1 MIRAYRSRVALSPF
15 FPPVPSPPVHPSSV
29 LPSNEPEKAT
39 LGPVSR
45 LAQLREWTL
54 VLSSMGIAHAVRDI
68 GNAWVIL
75 VSEDDRARAAEA
87 IRLYEAEN
95 RNWPPRRQRELL
107 PHARSLVAPL
117 LMLLLV
123 FFFSITG
130 PVGRSSE
137 WFARGTA
144 SSDRILHGELWRT
157 VTALTLHAD
166 TLHVLGNA
174 LTGSIFLSAVNRRLG
189 DGRGPLV
196 VLLAGAL
203 GNWMNAVWH
212 RSGHLSIG
220 ASTAVFGAVGVLAA
234 TQLAINQ
241 REAGRPWIERVA
253 PVVGGL
259 ALLGMLGAS
268 PHSDLLA
275 HLFGLGAGLV
285 VGIAASLLMALGRA
299 RPTGGAPS
307 GAEAGAGA
315 TTDARSPELRA
326 TMPAAGSRATQIA
339 SALLALGIVVASW
352 ALAFHARI

>member
-1 MIRAYRSRVALSPF
+1 
-15 FPPVPSPPVHPSSV
+15 
-29 LPSNEPEKAT
+29 
-39 LGPVSR
+39 VSR

-54 VLSSMGIAHAVRDI
+54 VLSSMGIAHAVRDL

-75 VSEDDRARAAEA
+75 VSEHDRARANEA

-117 LMLLLV
+117 LMLFLV
-123 FFFSITG
+123 LFFSITG
-130 PVGRSSE
+130 PVSRSSE

-166 TLHVLGNA
+166 TLHVFGNA

-203 GNWMNAVWH
+203 GNLMNAAWH

-220 ASTAVFGAVGVLAA
+220 ASTAVFAAVGVLAA
-234 TQLAINQ
+234 TQLAVDR
-241 REAGRPWIERVA
+241 RETGRPWLERVA
-253 PVVGGL
+253 PIVGGL

-275 HLFGLGAGLV
+275 HLFGLGAGLF
-285 VGIAASLLMALGRA
+285 VGIVTTLLMARGRPRRA
-299 RPTGGAPS
+299 VEASTTAATSDGVVLNA
-307 GAEAGAGA
+307 ATAGASAAA
-315 TTDARSPELRA
+315 T
-326 TMPAAGSRATQIA
+326 PAAGSRAVQIA
-339 SALLALGIVVASW
+339 SALLALAIVVGAW
-352 ALAFHARI
+352 ALAFSTRI

>member
-1 MIRAYRSRVALSPF
+1 MLIVGGVAISTFL
-15 FPPVPSPPVHPSSV
+15 PPEPPPAPSPP
-29 LPSNEPEKAT
+29 NAPEKQA
-39 LGPVSR
+39 LGPVNR

-54 VLSSMGIAHAVRDI
+54 VLSSMGIAHAVRDL

-75 VSEDDRARAAEA
+75 VSEEDRPRAAEA

-95 RNWPPRRQRELL
+95 RNWPPKRSRELL

-117 LMLLLV
+117 LMLLLIL
-123 FFFSITG
+123 FFSVTG
-130 PVGRSSE
+130 PVDRSSE
-137 WFARGTA
+137 WFAHGTA

-196 VLLAGAL
+196 VLLSGAL
-203 GNWMNAVWH
+203 GNWANAMWH
-212 RSGHLSIG
+212 RTGHLSIG

-234 TQLAINQ
+234 TQLALD
-241 REAGRPWIERVA
+241 RGDADRPWLQRVA

-275 HLFGLGAGLV
+275 HLFGLGAGLA
-285 VGIAASLLMALGRA
+285 VGLATTILMALTGRRA
-299 RPTGGAPS
+299 SKIALSDAATAAAPS
-307 GAEAGAGA
+307 
-315 TTDARSPELRA
+315 
-326 TMPAAGSRATQIA
+326 AGSRITQVL
-339 SALLALGIVVASW
+339 SALAAIAIVTGSW
-352 ALAFHARI
+352 VLAFRAAL

>member
-1 MIRAYRSRVALSPF
+1 VALSPF
-15 FPPVPSPPVHPSSV
+15 FRSASSPPPFASAD
-29 LPSNEPEKAT
+29 PEKDT

-45 LAQLREWTL
+45 IAQLREWTL
-54 VLSSMGIAHAVRDI
+54 VLSSMGIAHAVRDR
-68 GNAWVIL
+68 GEAWVIL
-75 VSEDDRARAAEA
+75 VSAEDHARAAEA
-87 IRLYEAEN
+87 IRLYEVEN

-123 FFFSITG
+123 LFFSVTG
-130 PVGRSSE
+130 PADRSSE

-144 SSDRILHGELWRT
+144 SSDRILHGELWRA

-234 TQLAINQ
+234 TQLALDQ
-241 REAGRPWIERVA
+241 REKGRPWLERMA

-285 VGIAASLLMALGRA
+285 VGIAASILMTFSRRRG
-299 RPTGGAPS
+299 S
-307 GAEAGAGA
+307 
-315 TTDARSPELRA
+315 S
-326 TMPAAGSRATQIA
+326 AAGSADADAPPPPARNSRAVQIA
-339 SALLALGIVVASW
+339 SALAALTIVLGSW
-352 ALAFHARI
+352 ALAFRTV

>member
-1 MIRAYRSRVALSPF
+1 MRCERGCPGASNIRAYRSRVALSPF
-15 FPPVPSPPVHPSSV
+15 LDPAPLPSPVPP
-29 LPSNEPEKAT
+29 EDPEKAA
-39 LGPVSR
+39 LGPVNR
-45 LAQLREWTL
+45 LGQLREWTL
-54 VLSSMGIAHAVRDI
+54 VLSSMGIAHAVRDL

-75 VSEDDRARAAEA
+75 VAEEDQARATEA

-107 PHARSLVAPL
+107 PYARSLVAPL

-123 FFFSITG
+123 LFFSVTG
-130 PVGRSSE
+130 PADRSSE

-212 RSGHLSIG
+212 RGAHLSIG

-234 TQLAINQ
+234 TQLALDH
-241 REAGRPWIERVA
+241 REKGRPWLERVA

-285 VGIAASLLMALGRA
+285 VGIGTAVLMAVTRRRA
-299 RPTGGAPS
+299 RAAEGS
-307 GAEAGAGA
+307 GATAEP
-315 TTDARSPELRA
+315 TAR
-326 TMPAAGSRATQIA
+326 AGSLAAQIA
-339 SALLALGIVVASW
+339 SALVAAAIVLGSW
-352 ALAFHARI
+352 ALAFHASG